1 LIVIVSF
8 FNYTANIPA
17 TWVFISHQKSANF
30 IITILI
36 MATIFKV
43 PVRGEVAP
51 EAQVTF
57 DFLTKATGK
66 VPNLY
71 ATIGYSANALNSY
84 MAYVQAQ
91 GKGSFHA
98 KEREA
103 IYLIVSQLNGC
114 EYCLAS
120 HTASAMRF
128 GWTEDET
135 LLLRAGNLPDVRWR
149 VIYKVIKAVIDN
161 KGEVSE
167 GLLKSFFDLGY
178 HEKEL
183 MDLMVLINLL
193 TFTNYT
199 YRLTK
204 IPVDF
209 PLAKPIS

>member
-1 LIVIVSF
+1 
-8 FNYTANIPA
+8 
-17 TWVFISHQKSANF
+17 
-30 IITILI
+30 
-36 MATIFKV
+36 MAARFKV
-43 PVRGEVAP
+43 PVRDEVAP
-51 EAQVTF
+51 EAQTTF

-91 GKGSFHA
+91 AKGSFHA

-103 IYLIVSQLNGC
+103 VYLIVSQLNGC

-120 HTASAMRF
+120 HTASAIRL

-135 LLLRAGNLPDVRWR
+135 LALRAGTYQKNYWQL
-149 VIYKVIKAVIDN
+149 IYKIIKSVIEN

-167 GLLKSFFDLGY
+167 NLLHEFFESGY

-183 MDLMVLINLL
+183 MDLLVLINLM
-193 TFTNYT
+193 TFTNYA